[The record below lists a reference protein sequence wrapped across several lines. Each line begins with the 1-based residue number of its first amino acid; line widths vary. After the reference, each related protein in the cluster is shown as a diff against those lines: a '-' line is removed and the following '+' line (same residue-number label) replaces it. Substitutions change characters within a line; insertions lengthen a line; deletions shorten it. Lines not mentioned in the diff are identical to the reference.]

1 MVQCRCSTWCV
12 RGGASSRRC
21 PTTYPHVHTQTTRTW
36 LGHSRPAADITPPS
50 PPRSSRNN
58 TRTHNHTHRMSG
70 LELEQRRRDRRR
82 ADTASMQGKRK
93 RCAWFEQ
100 WCSAWCVRACAVAP
114 AAGDVL
120 RLNHKT
126 THKTTRTWGPPAT
139 RRRQHPITKHTH
151 THTHTHHGTH
161 RTSSVERTG
170 GV

>member
-50 PPRSSRNN
+50 PPRSPRNN
-58 TRTHNHTHRMSG
+58 THTHNHTHRMSG

-93 RCAWFEQ
+93 RCAWLEQ
-100 WCSAWCVRACAVAP
+100 RCSAWCVRACAAP
-114 AAGDVL
+114 AAEDVL

-126 THKTTRTWGPPAT
+126 THKTTRTGGHPRPAANSIPS
-139 RRRQHPITKHTH
+139 QHTH
-151 THTHTHHGTH
+151 TPHGTH
-161 RTSSVERTG
+161 RTSSVEGTG